1 MAVDRPRRRPERMIT
16 QNSYLRPH
24 GIFTFS
30 IPALAG
36 RFDDG
41 TPYVTCPA
49 AGICAAACYARTGT
63 FRFPQVLA
71 KHQRNLLRIKQ
82 NLPQWKE
89 DMLAELAAPRL
100 RGGKFLRIHDAGDY
114 FSDPYLM
121 AWLDIA
127 RATPDVTFYSYTK
140 EVARFKRLVEP
151 DPPRN
156 WRWVYSYGG
165 KEDDLIEPGDRVAD
179 VFPTEE
185 AIIAEGYHSNAASD
199 LLAVLGPSPVGMT
212 QNNHPHLRRRIGER
226 TFREWQAQKS
236 ARRLGPGRL
245 ETRPHRRHDAQ
256 LERPTHPEPGPTS
269 DHGSDRRR

>member
-1 MAVDRPRRRPERMIT
+1 MAVDRSRRTPERMIT
-16 QNSYLRPH
+16 QNAYLRPH

-49 AGICAAACYARTGT
+49 AGVCAAVCYARTGT
-63 FRFPQVLA
+63 FRFPKVLA

-82 NLPQWKE
+82 DLPRWKG
-89 DMLAELAAPRL
+89 DMLEELAAPRL
-100 RGGKFLRIHDAGDY
+100 RGGKYLRIHDAGDF
-114 FSDPYLM
+114 FSDPYLA

-140 EVARFKRLVEP
+140 EVARFKRLVAS
-151 DPPRN
+151 DPPAN

-165 KEDDLIEPGDRVAD
+165 KEDHLIEPGDRVAD
-179 VFPTEE
+179 VFPNEE
-185 AIIAEGYHSNAASD
+185 AITAAGHHSNAASD

-226 TFREWQAQKS
+226 TFREWQAHKS
-236 ARRLGPGRL
+236 AHRLGPGRL
-245 ETRPHRRHDAQ
+245 GAQSHGPHGAQ
-256 LERPTHPEPGPTS
+256 PARPTHPELDPTAE
-269 DHGSDRRR
+269 HGDDR